1 MAVQNQITF
10 KKGERLSAQK
20 MNALANLAAN
30 INSPTFARPD
40 GMGFHG
46 ETKWQQN
53 GIDVQDV
60 PNKPRFKPF
69 DICPQWDASGK
80 LSAYVVMRPM
90 WQVFEDNEAKVLEL
104 SDDVQLTHEGGMDSV
119 SAIYLVQLSAAED
132 SGESESE
139 GQEQQE
145 GEEEEEGDSQGES
158 DWKVL
163 DNVGLQEEDRTIQNK
178 WLLYKVGGNGLVTLD
193 VRDAFVNLQLSSDVS
208 SDSSG
213 EVILDLSSLDW
224 LSTTGDDA

>member
-1 MAVQNQITF
+1 
-10 KKGERLSAQK
+10 
-20 MNALANLAAN
+20 MNALANLASN
-30 INSPTFARPD
+30 ISSPTYARPD
-40 GMGFHG
+40 GLGFHG
-46 ETKWQQN
+46 QTQWQQN
-53 GIDVQDV
+53 GVDVQDV

-69 DICPQWDASGK
+69 DICPQWDTSGK

-104 SDDVQLTHEGGMDSV
+104 SSDVTLTHEGGMNDV
-119 SAIYLVQLSAAED
+119 SSIYLVQLSAEED

-145 GEEEEEGDSQGES
+145 GEEEEG

-208 SDSSG
+208 SGTSV
-213 EVILDLSSLDW
+213 ELDLSSLNY
-224 LSTTGDDA
+224 DDKNKI

>member
-1 MAVQNQITF
+1 
-10 KKGERLSAQK
+10 
-20 MNALANLAAN
+20 MNALANLAMN

-46 ETKWQQN
+46 ETKWQQK
-53 GIDVQDV
+53 GIDVKDV

-104 SDDVQLTHEGGMDSV
+104 SDDVQLTHEGGMNDV
-119 SAIYLVQLSAAED
+119 SAIYLVQLSAEEE
-132 SGESESE
+132 SGSE
-139 GQEQQE
+139 GGEGEGGE
-145 GEEEEEGDSQGES
+145 GEEGEEDEG

-208 SDSSG
+208 ADASV
-213 EVILDLSSLDW
+213 ELDLSSLNY
-224 LSTTGDDA
+224 DDEEKI

>member
-1 MAVQNQITF
+1 MSF
-10 KKGERLSAQK
+10 RRGERLSADK
-20 MNALANLAAN
+20 MNRLAGMAMAAL
-30 INSPTFARPD
+30 SPRSPVRPGGDMSFRGDARWSSTSPVVEQV
-40 GMGFHG
+40 G
-46 ETKWQQN
+46 
-53 GIDVQDV
+53 
-60 PNKPRFKPF
+60 NKPRFKPF

-119 SAIYLVQLSAAED
+119 SAIYLVQLSAEEE
-132 SGESESE
+132 SGSE
-139 GQEQQE
+139 GGQE
-145 GEEEEEGDSQGES
+145 GEGEDSSTSQEEG

-208 SDSSG
+208 ADASV
-213 EVILDLSSLDW
+213 ELDLSSLNY
-224 LSTTGDDA
+224 DDEEKI

>member
-30 INSPTFARPD
+30 LNSPTFARPD

-46 ETKWQQN
+46 ETKWQHK
-53 GIDVQDV
+53 GVDVQDV

-119 SAIYLVQLSAAED
+119 SAIYLVQLSAEED
-132 SGESESE
+132 SSGEESQESE
-139 GQEQQE
+139 GEGE
-145 GEEEEEGDSQGES
+145 GEESEDDSSTSEEG

-208 SDSSG
+208 SDASV
-213 EVILDLSSLDW
+213 ELDLSSLNY
-224 LSTTGDDA
+224 DDEEKI

>member
-1 MAVQNQITF
+1 MAVQTNTMTF

-40 GMGFHG
+40 GLGFHG
-46 ETKWQQN
+46 QTQWQQN

-119 SAIYLVQLSAAED
+119 SAIYLVQLSAEED
-132 SGESESE
+132 SSGEESQESEGEGESESE
-139 GQEQQE
+139 GQEE
-145 GEEEEEGDSQGES
+145 G

>member
-1 MAVQNQITF
+1 MSF
-10 KKGERLSAQK
+10 RRGERLSADK
-20 MNALANLAAN
+20 MNRLAGMAMAALTPR
-30 INSPTFARPD
+30 SPVRPGGDMSFRGDARWSSTSPVVEQV
-40 GMGFHG
+40 G
-46 ETKWQQN
+46 
-53 GIDVQDV
+53 
-60 PNKPRFKPF
+60 NKPRFKPF
-69 DICPQWDASGK
+69 DICPQWDTSGK

-104 SDDVQLTHEGGMDSV
+104 SSDVTLTHQGGMNDV
-119 SAIYLVQLSAAED
+119 SAIYLVQLSAEED

-145 GEEEEEGDSQGES
+145 GEEEEG

-193 VRDAFVNLQLSSDVS
+193 VRDAFVNLQLSSDASADASV
-208 SDSSG
+208 
-213 EVILDLSSLDW
+213 ELDLSSLNY
-224 LSTTGDDA
+224 DDEEKI

>member
-1 MAVQNQITF
+1 MSFRGDARWSST
-10 KKGERLSAQK
+10 
-20 MNALANLAAN
+20 
-30 INSPTFARPD
+30 SPVVEQV
-40 GMGFHG
+40 G
-46 ETKWQQN
+46 
-53 GIDVQDV
+53 
-60 PNKPRFKPF
+60 NKPRFKPF
-69 DICPQWDASGK
+69 DICPQWDTSGK

-104 SDDVQLTHEGGMDSV
+104 SSDVTLTHQGGMNDV
-119 SAIYLVQLSAAED
+119 SAIYLVQLSAEED

-145 GEEEEEGDSQGES
+145 GEEEEG

-193 VRDAFVNLQLSSDVS
+193 VRDAFVNLQLSSDASADASV
-208 SDSSG
+208 
-213 EVILDLSSLDW
+213 ELDLSSLNY
-224 LSTTGDDA
+224 DDEEKI

>member
-1 MAVQNQITF
+1 
-10 KKGERLSAQK
+10 
-20 MNALANLAAN
+20 MNALANLARN
-30 INSPTFARPD
+30 INSPTYARPD
-40 GMGFHG
+40 GLGFHG
-46 ETKWQQN
+46 QTQWQQN

-119 SAIYLVQLSAAED
+119 TAIYLVQLSAEEE
-132 SGESESE
+132 SEGEGESESE
-139 GQEQQE
+139 EEDE
-145 GEEEEEGDSQGES
+145 G

-208 SDSSG
+208 SGTSV
-213 EVILDLSSLDW
+213 ELDLSSLNY
-224 LSTTGDDA
+224 DDEEKI

>member
-1 MAVQNQITF
+1 
-10 KKGERLSAQK
+10 

-30 INSPTFARPD
+30 LNSPTFARPN
-40 GMGFHG
+40 GLGFHG
-46 ETKWQQN
+46 ETQWQQN

-69 DICPQWDASGK
+69 DICPQWDTSGK

-90 WQVFEDNEAKVLEL
+90 WQVFEDNEAKVMEL
-104 SDDVQLTHEGGMDSV
+104 SGDVTLTHQGGMNDV
-119 SAIYLVQLSAAED
+119 SAIYLVQLSAEED
-132 SGESESE
+132 SSESE
-139 GQEQQE
+139 GEGQEEQQE
-145 GEEEEEGDSQGES
+145 GEEDEG

-208 SDSSG
+208 ADASV
-213 EVILDLSSLDW
+213 ELDLSSLNY
-224 LSTTGDDA
+224 DDEEKI

>member
-30 INSPTFARPD
+30 LHSPTVARPD

-104 SDDVQLTHEGGMDSV
+104 SDDVTLQHEGGMDSV
-119 SAIYLVQLSAAED
+119 SAIYLVQLSAEED
-132 SGESESE
+132 SSGEESQESE
-139 GQEQQE
+139 GEGE
-145 GEEEEEGDSQGES
+145 GEESEDDSSTSEEG

-208 SDSSG
+208 SDSSV
-213 EVILDLSSLDW
+213 ELDLSSLNY
-224 LSTTGDDA
+224 DDEEKI

>member
-1 MAVQNQITF
+1 
-10 KKGERLSAQK
+10 
-20 MNALANLAAN
+20 MNALVNLARN
-30 INSPTFARPD
+30 LNSPTFARPD
-40 GMGFHG
+40 GLGFHG
-46 ETKWQQN
+46 ETQWQQN

-119 SAIYLVQLSAAED
+119 SAIYLVQLSAEEE
-132 SGESESE
+132 SGSE
-139 GQEQQE
+139 GGE
-145 GEEEEEGDSQGES
+145 GEESGEEG

-208 SDSSG
+208 ADASV
-213 EVILDLSSLDW
+213 ELDLSSLNY
-224 LSTTGDDA
+224 DDEEKI

>member
-1 MAVQNQITF
+1 MSFRGDARWSST
-10 KKGERLSAQK
+10 
-20 MNALANLAAN
+20 
-30 INSPTFARPD
+30 SPVVEQV
-40 GMGFHG
+40 G
-46 ETKWQQN
+46 
-53 GIDVQDV
+53 
-60 PNKPRFKPF
+60 NKPRFKPF

-119 SAIYLVQLSAAED
+119 SAIYLVQLSAEEE
-132 SGESESE
+132 SGSE
-139 GQEQQE
+139 GGQE
-145 GEEEEEGDSQGES
+145 GEGEDSSTSQEEG

-208 SDSSG
+208 ADASV
-213 EVILDLSSLDW
+213 ELDLSSLNY
-224 LSTTGDDA
+224 DDEEKI